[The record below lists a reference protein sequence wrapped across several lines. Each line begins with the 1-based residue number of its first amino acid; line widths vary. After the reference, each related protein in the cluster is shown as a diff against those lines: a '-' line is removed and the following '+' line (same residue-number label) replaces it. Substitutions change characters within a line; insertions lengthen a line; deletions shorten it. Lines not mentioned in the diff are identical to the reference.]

1 MEVILDS
8 SFVISCIRNRIDF
21 ISQLEEQGFKVV
33 LPREV
38 LQEIKDLKSKTL
50 SREDRLAVDVALE
63 LFEKNKLKKISF
75 GQGKVD
81 DYLIQKGLEGI
92 YIATLDKGIKRKIDK
107 TVVILKSKNS
117 VGIEK
122 G

>member
-8 SFVISCIRNRIDF
+8 SFIISCIRNKIDF
-21 ISQLEEQGFKVV
+21 LSQLEEQGFKIVV
-33 LPREV
+33 PREV
-38 LQEIKDLKSKTL
+38 LQELRGLKKGRISH
-50 SREDRLAVDVALE
+50 EDRVALGVALE
-63 LFEKNKLKKISF
+63 MIDNSKLKKISF

-81 DYLIQKGLEGI
+81 DSLIKKGVEGA
-92 YIATLDKGIKRKIDK
+92 YIATLDREIKRKVPK
-107 TVVILKSKNS
+107 TVVILKSKSS